1 MNKLGQVEEIFGV
14 LPKLSDKAKDFV
26 FKGAKEG
33 KFSPKQL
40 NFLQKAYD
48 AHGDM
53 KTSKLGKFLGAMRE
67 MPTGPMGNELLQGV
81 GVAGRAGLTGAYM
94 ARNKITLGEKLT
106 KQQVVGF
113 FKKRFNLNKN
123 NSGFFTNMAKGLLT
137 KFKK

>member
-1 MNKLGQVEEIFGV
+1 MNKLGQAEEIFGI
-14 LPKLSDKAKDFV
+14 LPKLSDKTKEFV

-33 KFSPKQL
+33 KFSTKQL

-53 KTSKLGKFLGAMRE
+53 KASKLGKFLGAMRE
-67 MPTGPMGNELLQGV
+67 MPSGPMGNELLQGV

-94 ARNKITLGEKLT
+94 ARNKITSGENLT
-106 KQQVVGF
+106 KGKAVRFFERRFNLDKNNAGF
-113 FKKRFNLNKN
+113 FKNI
-123 NSGFFTNMAKGLLT
+123 AKKVLT